1 MVLVN
6 QQVLNNIAGNSGKR
20 KINKGK
26 KVNEGSWWEAIEIIG
41 ERKKEYKV
49 SWAGIDPKTGRRYEP
64 CWVLKRDCT
73 EELVNT
79 WERRHK
85 RGKIE
90 KGDNMEKKE
99 GNIGDKYKK
108 RKVVKEYGREKSSEK
123 KYKNSGKKEENIS
136 KIEEKKEEK
145 LGIVESENGREVLF
159 SSIVNSQ
166 SNTYFESFESLD
178 YTQERGEIIE
188 SDTSVCE
195 KSDNGK
201 IYSEME
207 KTYDTLPIKI
217 ENRIPSINLNMESKY
232 DTLEMPLEDISM
244 GRIFSFSE
252 FSKKSLNIEK
262 DQDILVENT
271 VSSIYHMANDNNI
284 KTSSSRMDIFSKQ
297 ESIDNISNVS
307 YDKYKK
313 EVNDKDE
320 KTSELKEKNAPKT
333 RKKIKKNQCNN
344 VSKNYNHQQL
354 ESPSPSEKVSTW
366 LSNNESIQLV
376 ILNDSHDQTY
386 IPTTNAQENQSNN
399 IEYNYLDSCIS
410 IESESLSRVEKE
422 NISMKPRIYNEGVSE
437 GYNNN
442 ASIVSSSDDFIV
454 SLRSVQNKPHIY
466 FFGIEMNKTQ
476 RNMYLQLIL
485 QYNDLV
491 QEFCSAI
498 NPDKTLIKKA
508 QRFIN
513 ILTMLTIHPY
523 LIFKDKIEKESLGKI
538 ELENLVYSS
547 PKFIFL
553 ATFLEKSKNLELV
566 IGISSDNEML
576 LDLIEILV
584 QKLNILY
591 IKTNQYS
598 ENININKN
606 IKVLLI
612 AYGKGK
618 GGDVEIH
625 SDIVIC
631 IYTSTHIL
639 SIRNFNYSLDDKTK
653 NHIIPITIN
662 SVEHIQLS
670 VMKDIPQVLY
680 FQNVVKITILLRKF
694 AGVLPS
700 NQFFSNESS
709 QLVYNWIK
717 GNYKDKWMLP
727 RVSDLR
733 ELAITLSHKDN
744 RLISEEQLNYL
755 IELEEKIYQHDNY
768 LFKVN
773 QEMHETFN
781 LVSKSNSFDS
791 SDKKI
796 LEDLSSQF
804 EISQL
809 RSNVCNFSGDNRLNC
824 LTLSPEPIQ
833 KSSLGNTKVSD
844 DIKTGKEPL
853 YLEINNLKNNLFV
866 TQNLLKNTEIEL
878 SSFKV
883 STDRL
888 QRRYE
893 EMQEQYRNLS
903 LEFKN
908 IVNIKNEL
916 QKRLNN
922 FQENFIHTQKKVSSS
937 SEIEKLGKRS
947 LTSENQEKISTNT
960 SLVMEK
966 EYLSEENSRLK
977 KIIENKTFD
986 FEFLRSQ
993 YQEASLS
1000 ALNLANEVKQL
1011 EAENILLKNKAEG
1024 EALRL
1029 KEIMIQLLEKKLDER
1044 IEELEIQNSLY
1055 LKQLKQKM
1063 NDESTKHSYSYEDY
1077 QLNNMSRNTKMISRQ
1092 CLIRNI
1098 NTQSPED
1105 LNGHSTSEIAININE
1120 L

>member
-1 MVLVN
+1 MK
-6 QQVLNNIAGNSGKR
+6 NIYTN
-20 KINKGK
+20 
-26 KVNEGSWWEAIEIIG
+26 
-41 ERKKEYKV
+41 
-49 SWAGIDPKTGRRYEP
+49 
-64 CWVLKRDCT
+64 
-73 EELVNT
+73 
-79 WERRHK
+79 
-85 RGKIE
+85 
-90 KGDNMEKKE
+90 
-99 GNIGDKYKK
+99 KYKK
-108 RKVVKEYGREKSSEK
+108 EETNDGNFEYESNVFNEK
-123 KYKNSGKKEENIS
+123 KYKNNRKNTDNICEIDKLKED
-136 KIEEKKEEK
+136 K
-145 LGIVESENGREVLF
+145 LERIDSENGDLLF
-159 SSIVNSQ
+159 SSVANSQ
-166 SNTYFESFESLD
+166 NNTYFEPYESLE
-178 YTQERGEIIE
+178 YTQELPQMIH
-188 SDTSVCE
+188 SDTPVYE
-195 KSDNGK
+195 KSTNAK
-201 IYSEME
+201 ILGDME
-207 KTYDTLPIKI
+207 KTYHASPTKLDNIL
-217 ENRIPSINLNMESKY
+217 PSIDLNTELKY
-232 DTLEMPLEDISM
+232 DPLETPMTDIAM
-244 GRIFSFSE
+244 GRVFNFSE
-252 FSKKSLNIEK
+252 FSKKPLNIEN
-262 DQDILVENT
+262 DQDILLEDT
-271 VSSIYHMANDNNI
+271 ASSIYHMANDNNI
-284 KTSSSRMDIFSKQ
+284 KTSSSRMDMFSKPG
-297 ESIDNISNVS
+297 SIDNISNVS

-313 EVNDKDE
+313 EVDNNDE
-320 KTSELKEKNAPKT
+320 KTAALKEKNVSKT
-333 RKKIKKNQCNN
+333 QKRLKKNHCDNI
-344 VSKNYNHQQL
+344 SKNYHQQL

-366 LSNNESIQLV
+366 LSNNESIQLK
-376 ILNDSHDQTY
+376 ILNDSHVQTY
-386 IPTTNAQENQSNN
+386 TPIANIQENRLNN

-410 IESESLSRVEKE
+410 IESESLFSVEKD
-422 NISMKPRIYNEGVSE
+422 NISMKSKISDEGISEKYDNNTSTVS
-437 GYNNN
+437 
-442 ASIVSSSDDFIV
+442 AFDDFIV

-466 FFGIEMNKTQ
+466 FFGIEMNNTQ

-485 QYNDLV
+485 QYNDLL
-491 QEFCSAI
+491 QEFCSTL

-523 LIFKDKIEKESLGKI
+523 LIFKDKFENEFLEKI
-538 ELENLVYSS
+538 ELENLVHSS

-576 LDLIEILV
+576 LDLIEILIK
-584 QKLNILY
+584 KLNILY
-591 IKTNQYS
+591 LKTNQYS
-598 ENININKN
+598 ENINIRKN

-618 GGDVEIH
+618 GENLEIY

-639 SIRNFNYSLDDKTK
+639 SIRNFNYSSDDKIK

-670 VMKDIPQVLY
+670 VMKDIPQILY
-680 FQNVVKITILLRKF
+680 FQNVAKITILLRKF
-694 AGVLPS
+694 AGILPS
-700 NQFFSNESS
+700 NQFFSNESP

-733 ELAITLSHKDN
+733 ELAITLTHKDS

-755 IELEEKIYQHDNY
+755 LELKEKIYQHDNY
-768 LFKVN
+768 LFKVH
-773 QEMHETFN
+773 QEIHDTSN
-781 LVSKSNSFDS
+781 ITSKSDSFDS

-809 RSNVCNFSGDNRLNC
+809 QSNVCDFSANNRLNC
-824 LTLSPEPIQ
+824 LTLSSEAIQ
-833 KSSLGNTKVSD
+833 RSCLDNVKISSNTKTEKD
-844 DIKTGKEPL
+844 LL
-853 YLEINNLKNNLFV
+853 YIEINDLKNNLFT
-866 TQNLLKNTEIEL
+866 TQSLLKNTENEL
-878 SSFKV
+878 LSFKI

-888 QRRYE
+888 QKRYE

-908 IVNIKNEL
+908 IVNIKDEL
-916 QKRLNN
+916 QKSLNN
-922 FQENFIHTQKKVSSS
+922 LQENFINVQKNLASS
-937 SEIEKLGKRS
+937 SEMEKLKRKS
-947 LTSENQEKISTNT
+947 LSSENQEKVSTNT
-960 SLVMEK
+960 SFVLEK

-993 YQEASLS
+993 YQEASSS

-1011 EAENILLKNKAEG
+1011 EAENALLKNKAEG

-1063 NDESTKHSYSYEDY
+1063 NDESTKHSYPYEPY
-1077 QLNNMSRNTKMISRQ
+1077 QLINMSQNTKMIPRK

-1098 NTQSPED
+1098 NIQSSED
-1105 LNGHSTSEIAININE
+1105 LNGRSTSEIAININE